1 MKIRE
6 ILEDSLL
13 IVRFSVYSCRDC
25 LNFLISELDCSN
37 KQSKI
42 KMAMLIA
49 NIPVRDLHV
58 KCKEF
63 DNPRL
68 YRVDSLSLILII
80 LWLHMFLWLIRK
92 DIFPIFLYQERNFL
106 IRQRN
111 IWNVYLSNTENVN
124 SFFTYWL
131 YWKMYQAWEE
141 VWSWDNEGSYVFKH
155 KELYY
160 MAYSGNSFESPF
172 YGVGCATATDIIGK
186 WTKYDENLILQNP
199 GAFAGCRV

>member
-13 IVRFSVYSCRDC
+13 IVRFSVYSCIDC
-25 LNFLISELDCSN
+25 LNFLISELDCSK

-68 YRVDSLSLILII
+68 YRVDSLSFDFDYSLT
-80 LWLHMFLWLIRK
+80 
-92 DIFPIFLYQERNFL
+92 P
-106 IRQRN
+106 
-111 IWNVYLSNTENVN
+111 
-124 SFFTYWL
+124 
-131 YWKMYQAWEE
+131 
-141 VWSWDNEGSYVFKH
+141 YVFMIDKKGH
-155 KELYY
+155 ISDFFIPRKEFPDQTKKYLERIFKYYRKCKFILY
-160 MAYSGNSFESPF
+160 
-172 YGVGCATATDIIGK
+172 
-186 WTKYDENLILQNP
+186 ILVVLKNVSSLRRSLVLGQRRLL
-199 GAFAGCRV
+199 CV

>member
-13 IVRFSVYSCRDC
+13 IVRFSVYSCIDC
-25 LNFLISELDCSN
+25 LNFLISELDCSK

-68 YRVDSLSLILII
+68 YRVDSLSFDFDYCLNIRSCTI
-80 LWLHMFLWLIRK
+80 WLIPAIALKVR
-92 DIFPIFLYQERNFL
+92 
-106 IRQRN
+106 
-111 IWNVYLSNTENVN
+111 S
-124 SFFTYWL
+124 
-131 YWKMYQAWEE
+131 M
-141 VWSWDNEGSYVFKH
+141 G
-155 KELYY
+155 
-160 MAYSGNSFESPF
+160 
-172 YGVGCATATDIIGK
+172 
-186 WTKYDENLILQNP
+186 
-199 GAFAGCRV
+199 

>member
-1 MKIRE
+1 
-6 ILEDSLL
+6 
-13 IVRFSVYSCRDC
+13 
-25 LNFLISELDCSN
+25 
-37 KQSKI
+37 
-42 KMAMLIA
+42 MLIA

-68 YRVDSLSLILII
+68 YRVDSLSFDFDYSLT
-80 LWLHMFLWLIRK
+80 
-92 DIFPIFLYQERNFL
+92 P
-106 IRQRN
+106 
-111 IWNVYLSNTENVN
+111 
-124 SFFTYWL
+124 
-131 YWKMYQAWEE
+131 
-141 VWSWDNEGSYVFKH
+141 YVFKH

-199 GAFAGCRV
+199 GAFAGGRV

>member
-13 IVRFSVYSCRDC
+13 IVRFFVYSCRDC
-25 LNFLISELDCSN
+25 LDFLISELDCSK

-68 YRVDSLSLILII
+68 YRVDSLSFDFDYSLT
-80 LWLHMFLWLIRK
+80 
-92 DIFPIFLYQERNFL
+92 P
-106 IRQRN
+106 
-111 IWNVYLSNTENVN
+111 
-124 SFFTYWL
+124 
-131 YWKMYQAWEE
+131 
-141 VWSWDNEGSYVFKH
+141 YVFKH

-172 YGVGCATATDIIGK
+172 YGVGCATATDIMGE
-186 WTKYDENLILQNP
+186 WTKYDENPILQNP
-199 GAFAGCRV
+199 GTLQGVGHSAMFKDKEGKLRIVYHAHKDKEHIHPRGMYIGSVSFQKVNGVDRMRISKDYITAELVK

>member
-13 IVRFSVYSCRDC
+13 IVRFSVYSCIDC
-25 LNFLISELDCSN
+25 LNFLISELDCSK

-68 YRVDSLSLILII
+68 YRVDSLSFDFDYSL
-80 LWLHMFLWLIRK
+80 
-92 DIFPIFLYQERNFL
+92 
-106 IRQRN
+106 
-111 IWNVYLSNTENVN
+111 T
-124 SFFTYWL
+124 
-131 YWKMYQAWEE
+131 
-141 VWSWDNEGSYVFKH
+141 SYVFKH

-172 YGVGCATATDIIGK
+172 YGVGCATANGPNTMKILSCRIPALLQGVGYNTMFKDKEGK
-186 WTKYDENLILQNP
+186 FRIVYHVHIAKIMVLQSW
-199 GAFAGCRV
+199 

>member
-1 MKIRE
+1 MTLKWMITSIVFILCVLLIAQLYKGKESIAYPNLTVLQEEILRTDSLETVKNRSISFDLDKKIIDSKNSSMKIRE

-25 LNFLISELDCSN
+25 LNFLISELDCSK

-68 YRVDSLSLILII
+68 YRVDSLSFDFDYSLT
-80 LWLHMFLWLIRK
+80 
-92 DIFPIFLYQERNFL
+92 P
-106 IRQRN
+106 
-111 IWNVYLSNTENVN
+111 
-124 SFFTYWL
+124 
-131 YWKMYQAWEE
+131 
-141 VWSWDNEGSYVFKH
+141 YVFMIDKKGH
-155 KELYY
+155 ISDFFIPRKE
-160 MAYSGNSFESPF
+160 FP
-172 YGVGCATATDIIGK
+172 DQ
-186 WTKYDENLILQNP
+186 TKKYLECI
-199 GAFAGCRV
+199 FK

>member
-25 LNFLISELDCSN
+25 LNFLISELDCSK

-68 YRVDSLSLILII
+68 YRVHSHLILII
-80 LWLHMFLWLIRK
+80 LWLHMFLWLTRK

-131 YWKMYQAWEE
+131 FWKMYQAWEE

>member
-13 IVRFSVYSCRDC
+13 IVRFFVYSCRDC
-25 LNFLISELDCSN
+25 LNFLISELDCS
-37 KQSKI
+37 KEQSKI

-63 DNPRL
+63 D
-68 YRVDSLSLILII
+68 YSLT
-80 LWLHMFLWLIRK
+80 
-92 DIFPIFLYQERNFL
+92 P
-106 IRQRN
+106 
-111 IWNVYLSNTENVN
+111 
-124 SFFTYWL
+124 
-131 YWKMYQAWEE
+131 
-141 VWSWDNEGSYVFKH
+141 YVFKH

>member
-6 ILEDSLL
+6 IFEDSLL

-25 LNFLISELDCSN
+25 LNFLISELDCSK

-42 KMAMLIA
+42 KMA
-49 NIPVRDLHV
+49 
-58 KCKEF
+58 
-63 DNPRL
+63 PRL
-68 YRVDSLSLILII
+68 YRVDSLSFDFDYSLT
-80 LWLHMFLWLIRK
+80 
-92 DIFPIFLYQERNFL
+92 P
-106 IRQRN
+106 
-111 IWNVYLSNTENVN
+111 
-124 SFFTYWL
+124 
-131 YWKMYQAWEE
+131 
-141 VWSWDNEGSYVFKH
+141 YVFKH

>member
-13 IVRFSVYSCRDC
+13 ICQIFCFILVETV
-25 LNFLISELDCSN
+25 LTFLISELDCSK

-68 YRVDSLSLILII
+68 YRVDSLSFDFDYSLT
-80 LWLHMFLWLIRK
+80 
-92 DIFPIFLYQERNFL
+92 P
-106 IRQRN
+106 
-111 IWNVYLSNTENVN
+111 
-124 SFFTYWL
+124 
-131 YWKMYQAWEE
+131 
-141 VWSWDNEGSYVFKH
+141 YVFKH

-172 YGVGCATATDIIGK
+172 YGIGCATATGYNRQMDQITMK
-186 WTKYDENLILQNP
+186 ILS
-199 GAFAGCRV
+199 

>member
-6 ILEDSLL
+6 ILEDGLL

-25 LNFLISELDCSN
+25 LDFLISELDCSK

-68 YRVDSLSLILII
+68 YRVDSLSFDFDYSLT
-80 LWLHMFLWLIRK
+80 
-92 DIFPIFLYQERNFL
+92 P
-106 IRQRN
+106 
-111 IWNVYLSNTENVN
+111 
-124 SFFTYWL
+124 
-131 YWKMYQAWEE
+131 
-141 VWSWDNEGSYVFKH
+141 YVFKH

>member
-25 LNFLISELDCSN
+25 LNFLISELDCSK

-68 YRVDSLSLILII
+68 YRVDSLSFDFDYSLTPYVFMIDKKGHISDFFIPRKEFPDQTKKYLERIGCFEKCI
-80 LWLHMFLWLIRK
+80 KLEKKSGLGTTKALMCLNIRSCTIWLIPAIALKVR
-92 DIFPIFLYQERNFL
+92 
-106 IRQRN
+106 
-111 IWNVYLSNTENVN
+111 S
-124 SFFTYWL
+124 
-131 YWKMYQAWEE
+131 M
-141 VWSWDNEGSYVFKH
+141 G
-155 KELYY
+155 
-160 MAYSGNSFESPF
+160 
-172 YGVGCATATDIIGK
+172 
-186 WTKYDENLILQNP
+186 
-199 GAFAGCRV
+199 

>member
-25 LNFLISELDCSN
+25 LNFLISELDCSK

-68 YRVDSLSLILII
+68 YRVDSLSFDFDYSLT
-80 LWLHMFLWLIRK
+80 
-92 DIFPIFLYQERNFL
+92 P
-106 IRQRN
+106 
-111 IWNVYLSNTENVN
+111 
-124 SFFTYWL
+124 
-131 YWKMYQAWEE
+131 
-141 VWSWDNEGSYVFKH
+141 YVFMIDKKGH
-155 KELYY
+155 ISDFFIPRKE
-160 MAYSGNSFESPF
+160 FP
-172 YGVGCATATDIIGK
+172 DQ
-186 WTKYDENLILQNP
+186 TKKYLERI
-199 GAFAGCRV
+199 FK

>member
-13 IVRFSVYSCRDC
+13 IVRFSVYSCIDC

-49 NIPVRDLHV
+49 NIP
-58 KCKEF
+58 
-63 DNPRL
+63 RL
-68 YRVDSLSLILII
+68 YRVDSLSFDFDYSLT
-80 LWLHMFLWLIRK
+80 
-92 DIFPIFLYQERNFL
+92 P
-106 IRQRN
+106 
-111 IWNVYLSNTENVN
+111 
-124 SFFTYWL
+124 
-131 YWKMYQAWEE
+131 
-141 VWSWDNEGSYVFKH
+141 YVFKH